1 MNFNKVIL
9 MGRLT
14 RDPILT
20 LSEGGM
26 DICRF
31 GLAINRERKKSDGST
46 ANNETVFVDVTAFDK
61 QAKVIGQYL
70 TKGSPIHFEGR
81 LKFGEWRGE
90 DGKTNKKLEVV
101 LEKFQFVGGKQDGE
115 AVEATTPQSTA
126 PASVS
131 PAASVD
137 YEKPSDDDDVPF

>member
-1 MNFNKVIL
+1 MNYNKVIL

-31 GLAINRERKKSDGST
+31 GLAINREWKKSDGST
-46 ANNETVFVDVTAFDK
+46 ANNETVFVDVTAFNK

-81 LKFGEWRGE
+81 LKLGEWRGE

-101 LEKFQFVGGKQDGE
+101 LERFQFVGGKPDGE

-126 PASVS
+126 PASAS
-131 PAASVD
+131 PIS
-137 YEKPSDDDDVPF
+137 DDDVPF